1 MRKIW
6 RSIFYI
12 LAIWCK
18 TDELYN
24 LMHPWMH
31 LCFWAHLG
39 FKYVWDYKFNWC
51 RLINGWCTLV
61 LMYFYMDV
69 HLKRCTLYVSINNF
83 SKNVIPTPLLVP
95 ILDLGHQPKRGSS
108 KKRRGRSPNDQ
119 WMHSFCLLNGT
130 GSLWLRTTRGK
141 IIGITV
147 WFSHQWGCFFVI
159 FQTGFHFPI
168 KNIFWGEG
176 GGSFSVVCKHWLV
189 IRWECLLSTKLT

>member
-1 MRKIW
+1 MDNVHFSR
-6 RSIFYI
+6 
-12 LAIWCK
+12 
-18 TDELYN
+18 
-24 LMHPWMH
+24 
-31 LCFWAHLG
+31 
-39 FKYVWDYKFNWC
+39 
-51 RLINGWCTLV
+51 CTLV